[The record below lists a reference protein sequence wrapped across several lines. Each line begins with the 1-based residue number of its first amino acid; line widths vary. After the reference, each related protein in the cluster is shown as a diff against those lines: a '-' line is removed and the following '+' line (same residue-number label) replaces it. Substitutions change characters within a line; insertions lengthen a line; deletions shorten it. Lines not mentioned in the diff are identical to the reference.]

1 MQDNN
6 LQKIFL
12 NLISSGRRVKTREVH
27 VGGVPLGGRYP
38 VRLQSMASSPTS
50 DTEACVEESI
60 RIIRAGADYVRFT
73 AQNVAEA
80 ENLANIR
87 DALRRRGYDTPLIA
101 DVHFNPAVA
110 ETAAR
115 IVGKVRINPGNFV
128 RVIFPSGELSPQQ
141 KEEVAHEQIR
151 ARLVPLLQ
159 LLKKHGAALRIG
171 VNHGSLA
178 VRTVETYGDTPRG
191 MVAAA
196 MEYLEICRAEGF
208 HEVVLSMKSSN
219 TRVMVQAYRL
229 LVAVMAATGELYPLH
244 LGITEAGEGGEGR
257 IRSATGIGALLA
269 DGLGDT
275 LRVSLTEPSEQEIPV
290 ARQLA
295 NHYAGQ
301 DEAYRQ
307 QLFPHTFHPFEY
319 QPPAGSGIPGV
330 SREPVVVAPEGYPEE
345 EEPQPDLFFRETEKD
360 HLFTPDGKKVA
371 ILTLPA
377 GAPLPSPA
385 ETAGKVLV
393 AEAGG
398 AESIRTLRAFFARME
413 EKGLNNPVIIKKTY
427 DITDEDA
434 FRIAAAADLGPLL
447 LDGYGQGIW
456 LCWNDERRSIID
468 ESTDALT
475 KTETNLKPQTSNLK
489 QTAVDTAFS
498 ILQAARVRTTRP
510 EYISCPS
517 CGRTLFDIQ
526 EVTARIRARTSHL
539 KGVKIAIMGCIVN
552 GPGEMADADYGYVG
566 AAPGRI
572 TLYRNK
578 EVVKKNIPADDAVE
592 ELIRLI
598 KEYGDWKDDDAM
610 KR

>member
-6 LQKIFL
+6 VQKIFL
-12 NLISSGRRVKTREVH
+12 NLISSGRRVRTREVQ
-27 VGGVPLGGRYP
+27 VGTVPLGGGHP
-38 VRLQSMASSPTS
+38 VRLQSMVSSPTM

-87 DALRRRGYDTPLIA
+87 DMLRRRGYATPLIA

-115 IVGKVRINPGNFV
+115 LVEKVRINPGNFV
-128 RVIFPSGELSPQQ
+128 RVRFPSGDLSPQK
-141 KEEVAHEQIR
+141 KEKLVGEQIR
-151 ARLVPLLQ
+151 SRLVPLLQ

-178 VRTVETYGDTPRG
+178 PRIVEAYGDTPRG
-191 MVAAA
+191 MVVAA
-196 MEYLEICRAEGF
+196 MEYLRICREEGF

-219 TRVMVQAYRL
+219 ARVMVQGYRL
-229 LVAVMAATGELYPLH
+229 LVAAMAAEGGVYPLH

-257 IRSATGIGALLA
+257 IKSATGIGALLA

-275 LRVSLTEPSEQEIPV
+275 IRVSLTEPSEREIPV
-290 ARQLA
+290 ARTLA
-295 NHYAGQ
+295 HLFSHRH
-301 DEAYRQ
+301 EEPREP
-307 QLFPHTFHPFEY
+307 LFPASFLPFEY
-319 QPPAGSGIPGV
+319 RPPAVSGIEGI
-330 SREPVVVAPEGYPEE
+330 SREPVVVAPEGYPEGE
-345 EEPQPDLFFRETEKD
+345 ELQPDLFFLETEKD
-360 HLFTPDGKKVA
+360 HLFTRDGKKIA

-377 GAPLPSPA
+377 GGPPPSPA
-385 ETAGKVLV
+385 EAAGKVLV
-393 AEAGG
+393 AEAVGEEG
-398 AESIRTLRAFFARME
+398 VRTLRSFFARLE
-413 EKGLNNPVIIKKTY
+413 EKGINNPVIIKKSY
-427 DITDEDA
+427 DTTDEET
-434 FRIAAAADLGPLL
+434 FRITAAADLGPLF

-456 LCWNDERRSIID
+456 IRQKAEGRRQKLITHHSSLITAID
-468 ESTDALT
+468 
-475 KTETNLKPQTSNLK
+475 TSF
-489 QTAVDTAFS
+489 A

-526 EVTARIRARTSHL
+526 EVTARIRARTAHL

-552 GPGEMADADYGYVG
+552 GPGEMADAHYGYVG

-578 EVVKKNIPADDAVE
+578 EVVKKNIPAEDAVE

-598 KEYGDWKDDDAM
+598 KEQGDWKDDGAI